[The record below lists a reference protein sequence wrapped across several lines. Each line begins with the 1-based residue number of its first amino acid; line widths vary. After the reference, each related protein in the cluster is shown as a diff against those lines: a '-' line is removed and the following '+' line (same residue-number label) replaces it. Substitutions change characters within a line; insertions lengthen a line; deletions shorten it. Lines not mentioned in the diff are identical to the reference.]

1 MTMSDDTRAE
11 VRRLAKLLKGIA
23 EMAEGASISGSLSGG
38 ATGAVRKYNA
48 VVQRLVS
55 LEVIT
60 SGLFQPLAE
69 GASFDEVGVE
79 SGLLARYLKDFD
91 QDEERW
97 GWKSSCGPDN
107 NVVVSLGGLK
117 DLKDLNDLRDLG
129 RVIREQLPG
138 WMRGKGW
145 EWCESGAREPK
156 SETEPLN
163 AAEIDQRL
171 AEISTH
177 IQMVTEQ
184 LQRTDLSDN
193 LRAEI
198 AEQLARLSQQQ
209 ADLARK
215 RAGVREKQ

>member
-1 MTMSDDTRAE
+1 MTLNDDTRAE

-23 EMAEGASISGSLSGG
+23 DMAEGASISGSLSGG
-38 ATGAVRKYNA
+38 STVAVRRYNA
-48 VVQRLVS
+48 VVQRLAA
-55 LEVIT
+55 LDVIKPE
-60 SGLFQPLAE
+60 LFQPLAE

-97 GWKSSCGPDN
+97 GWKNSWGPDN

-138 WMRGKGW
+138 WMRGRGW
-145 EWCESGAREPK
+145 EWCESGAREAK
-156 SETEPLN
+156 AETKPLDT
-163 AAEIDQRL
+163 AEIDRRL

-177 IQMVTEQ
+177 LQMVMEQ

-198 AEQLARLSQQQ
+198 AEQLARLSQEQ

-215 RAGVREKQ
+215 RAGMQERQ